1 MTTRKYGLP
10 AFAFVLATLMC
21 TPGYAQELLTD
32 GLEGGTG
39 STIGPGGYLYVTERL
54 AGRITR
60 VNPWTGEKET
70 FAENL
75 PVPPIDIGIGG
86 VTDVAFIDGVA
97 YAMVTVVGPAFDVI
111 FQTEYDGPDAVGIYR
126 IDSPDTPT
134 LIADIGAWSAAN
146 PPPPDTYFLDHG
158 VQYAID
164 PFRGGLLVTD
174 GHHNRVLWVSLGGS
188 ISEFNVF
195 EDIVPTGLEVHGKT
209 VYMGQAG
216 PTPHLPA
223 DGKVVA
229 IDAKSLDTWEVA
241 SGAPLV
247 VDVEF
252 GQGRRLYALAQGL
265 WTGTP
270 GQDDGAPADPNTGSL
285 VEINPDGSVTELVYG
300 LNQPTSMEF
309 IGNDAYVVTLG
320 GEIWV
325 IEDVSSPPFGKRR

>member
-1 MTTRKYGLP
+1 MTTRKHRLP
-10 AFAFVLATLMC
+10 ALVLVLAALMC
-21 TPGYAQELLTD
+21 MSAYAQELLTD

-39 STIGPGGYLYVTERL
+39 STVGPDGYLYVTERL

-60 VNPWTGEKET
+60 VNPSTGEKET
-70 FAENL
+70 YAENL
-75 PVPPIDIGIGG
+75 PIPAFNIGIGG
-86 VTDVAFIDGVA
+86 VSDVVFVEGVA

-111 FQTEYDGPDAVGIYR
+111 FGPGAGGTDAVGIYR

-146 PPPPDTYFLDHG
+146 PPPTGYFLDHG
-158 VQYAID
+158 VQYAIES
-164 PFRGGLLVTD
+164 FRGGILVTD
-174 GHHNRVLWVSLGGS
+174 GHHNRVLWISLSGS

-216 PTPHLPA
+216 PSPHLPA

-229 IDAKSLDTWEVA
+229 IDAKSLDTWEIA

-265 WTGTP
+265 WSGTP
-270 GQDDGAPADPNTGSL
+270 DVDDGAPADPNTGSL
-285 VEINPDGSVTELVYG
+285 VEINPDGSVTQLVYG

-325 IEDVSSPPFGKRR
+325 IQDVSSPPFGKRR

>member
-1 MTTRKYGLP
+1 MTTRKLSLP
-10 AFAFVLATLMC
+10 VLVFVLGALTCM
-21 TPGYAQELLTD
+21 PGYAQQLLTD
-32 GLEGGTG
+32 GLEGASG
-39 STIGPGGYLYVTERL
+39 STVGPDGYLYVTERL
-54 AGRITR
+54 AGKITR
-60 VNPWTGEKET
+60 VDPWTGEKET

-75 PVPPIDIGIGG
+75 PIPVIDIGVGG
-86 VTDVAFIDGVA
+86 VTDVAFVDGIA
-97 YAMVTVVGPAFDVI
+97 YAMVTLVGPAFDVI
-111 FQTEYDGPDAVGIYR
+111 LGPGGGGTDAVGIYR
-126 IDSPDTPT
+126 IDGPDTPT
-134 LIADIGAWSAAN
+134 LIADVGAWSAAN
-146 PPPPDTYFLDHG
+146 PPATGYFLDHG

-195 EDIVPTGLEVHGKT
+195 DNIVPTGLEVHGRT

-216 PTPHLPA
+216 PSPHLPA

-229 IDAKSLDTWEVA
+229 IDAKTGDTMEVA

-252 GQGRRLYALAQGL
+252 GQGRRLYALGQGF
-265 WTGTP
+265 WSGAFGGDGT
-270 GQDDGAPADPNTGSL
+270 PADPNTGSL

-309 IGNDAYVVTLG
+309 IGNDAYVVSLA

-325 IEDVSSPPFGKRR
+325 IEEVSSPPFGRRR

>member
-1 MTTRKYGLP
+1 MTTRKHRLR
-10 AFAFVLATLMC
+10 AFVLVLATLVC
-21 TPGYAQELLTD
+21 GSAYAQELLTD

-39 STIGPGGYLYVTERL
+39 STVGPDGYLYVTERL

-70 FAENL
+70 YAEKL
-75 PVPPIDIGIGG
+75 PIPVLDIGIGG
-86 VTDVAFIDGVA
+86 VSDVVFIDGVA

-111 FQTEYDGPDAVGIYR
+111 LGEGAGGTDAVGIYR
-126 IDSPDTPT
+126 IDSPDTST

-146 PPPPDTYFLDHG
+146 PPLTDYFLDHG
-158 VQYAID
+158 VQYAIES
-164 PFRGGLLVTD
+164 FRGGILVTD
-174 GHHNRVLWVSLGGS
+174 GHHNRVLWVSLSGS

-216 PTPHLPA
+216 PSPHLPA

-229 IDAKSLDTWEVA
+229 IDAKSLDTWEIA

-265 WTGTP
+265 WSGIP
-270 GQDDGAPADPNTGSL
+270 DVDDGAPADPNTGSL
-285 VEINPDGSVTELVYG
+285 VEINPDGSVTQLVYG

-309 IGNDAYVVTLG
+309 IDNDAYVVTLG

-325 IEDVSSPPFGKRR
+325 IRDVSSPPFGRRR